1 MSRYRDA
8 LNALSA
14 RTGAPISSL
23 VVSFGLL
30 HEVTAIVP
38 LVGVFYAARSFG
50 VGERAVQA
58 VVRDTGSAATSRDSP
73 TLAYVHRTFRD
84 WVEQGDAWA
93 ERVGRRYG
101 VFGFEKRVPG
111 AVASASTDAHT
122 SPPSNK
128 PSPPPT
134 DGPRPR
140 ITGDVANAV
149 LAYGVTKAA
158 APLRVALSLYLSPAF
173 ARGVVIPITRTFVN
187 VFRRRR

>member
-23 VVSFGLL
+23 VVSFGIL

-50 VGERAVQA
+50 LGERTVQA
-58 VVRDTGSAATSRDSP
+58 VIRDTDHEATAKDSP
-73 TLAYVHRTFRD
+73 TLSYVHRTFRD

-93 ERVGRRYG
+93 GRIGRRYG
-101 VFGFEKRVPG
+101 MFGFEKRVPG
-111 AVASASTDAHT
+111 APVT
-122 SPPSNK
+122 PPS
-128 PSPPPT
+128 
-134 DGPRPR
+134 DEPRPR

-173 ARGVVIPITRTFVN
+173 ARSVVTPLTRTFVN
-187 VFRRRR
+187 VFRRR

>member
-14 RTGAPISSL
+14 RTGAPLSSL
-23 VVSFGLL
+23 VVSFGIL

-50 VGERAVQA
+50 LGERAVQA
-58 VVRDTGSAATSRDSP
+58 VIRDTDPEATAKDSP
-73 TLAYVHRTFRD
+73 TLAYVHRTFHD

-111 AVASASTDAHT
+111 APAP
-122 SPPSNK
+122 PPS
-128 PSPPPT
+128 
-134 DGPRPR
+134 DEPRPR

-173 ARGVVIPITRTFVN
+173 ARSVVTPLTRTFVN
-187 VFRRRR
+187 VFRRR